1 MLGEDRVKEV
11 LRLLALT
18 KMLFATPSVLFTGY

>member
-18 KMLFATPSVLFTGY
+18 YMLFVTPSVLFTGY

>member
-11 LRLLALT
+11 LRLLALIY
-18 KMLFATPSVLFTGY
+18 MLFATPSVLFTGY